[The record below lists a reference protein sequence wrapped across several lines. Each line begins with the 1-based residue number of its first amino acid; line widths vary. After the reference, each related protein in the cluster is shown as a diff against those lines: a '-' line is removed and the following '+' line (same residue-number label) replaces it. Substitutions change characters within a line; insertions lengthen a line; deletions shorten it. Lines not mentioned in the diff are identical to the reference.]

1 MIKFSE
7 ESMSKAQIY
16 QNLSLLQQTANQ
28 VMNAKGKFLKEMKSV
43 PPMNTQVI
51 KKQNSLIA
59 DMEKVWVVWIEDQT
73 IYKVS

>member
-1 MIKFSE
+1 
-7 ESMSKAQIY
+7 
-16 QNLSLLQQTANQ
+16 
-28 VMNAKGKFLKEMKSV
+28 MKSA